1 MTDDLNN
8 SQEENFTEFLTK
20 RRQELNLEISEICKI
35 LNVKNSEIQALENQN
50 WDFFQKSIYLNG
62 FIYSYLK
69 ILKIDEKIINE
80 KIRNLPIPSNV
91 KNTKHKLVNI
101 GENLD
106 LTPDRNIFLNFLILS
121 IILFLLFLGIYN
133 FKEKNTKLFSTQNL
147 IAKIDDDTN
156 QQNQESKPNS
166 NFSIN
171 QNNKNLLQLFEINK
185 SLKNK

>member
-20 RRQELNLEISEICKI
+20 RRQELNIEISEICKR
-35 LNVKNSEIQALENQN
+35 LNVKSSEIQALENQN
-50 WDFFQKSIYLNG
+50 WDFFKKSIYLNG

-80 KIRNLPIPSNV
+80 KIKNLPIPSNV
-91 KNTKHKLVNI
+91 KNTQHKLVNI

-106 LTPDRNIFLNFLILS
+106 LTPDKNIFLNFLILS
-121 IILFLLFLGIYN
+121 IILFLVSLGIYN
-133 FKEKNTKLFSTQNL
+133 FKGKNIKLISPQNL
-147 IAKIDDDTN
+147 IEKIDNGAN
-156 QQNQESKPNS
+156 QQNQESKPDS
-166 NFSIN
+166 NISIN
-171 QNNKNLLQLFEINK
+171 QNNENLLQLFEINK